1 MLKFYLQIVGV
12 IFLMTAINL
21 PLSSK
26 EGKIF
31 PYDYKVKTLDNGLK
45 VYVIPMASAGLASYY
60 TVVKTGSVDEVEK
73 GKSGFAHFFEH
84 MMFRGTKK
92 YPKAVYDSIVVSL
105 GADANAYT
113 TDDYTCYHLNIAA
126 EDLETVIDI
135 ESERFQN
142 LYYEEPDFQTEAGA
156 VYGEYRKN
164 LTVPFRNVWAE
175 IKKTAFDTHTYQH
188 STIGYEKDIIDM
200 PNQYKYSKEFYS
212 RFYRP
217 ENCVIVVAGDVNAD
231 ETFKMI
237 EQYYGEWERGYQ
249 KPNIPTEPKQT
260 APRRSTFNYQGKTNP
275 ILAIGFKGEAFDPA
289 NKNVIATQLLG
300 ELAFGS
306 NSELYKKL
314 YVKEGKV
321 IYLAPSFDMNRFP
334 FLWLIYAMLQSEKDL
349 EYVENE
355 INATI
360 KKYQESLVSEEE
372 LNKLKSKLKYSFIM
386 GMDTPD
392 ATAGNMARFIAITGG
407 IEGIETMYDTMAKIT
422 PQDIQKAAKIMT
434 EDNKTT
440 VTLIG
445 GAN

>member
-175 IKKTAFDTHTYQH
+175 IKETAFDTHTYQH

-200 PNQYKYSKEFYS
+200 PNQYEYSKEFYS

-360 KKYQESLVSEEE
+360 KKYQESLVSEDE

>member
-12 IFLMTAINL
+12 IFLMTAINM

-31 PYDYKVKTLDNGLK
+31 PYDYKVKMLDNGLK

-175 IKKTAFDTHTYQH
+175 IKETAFDTHTYQH

-200 PNQYKYSKEFYS
+200 PNQYEYSKEFYS

-360 KKYQESLVSEEE
+360 KKYQESLVSEDE

-386 GMDTPD
+386 EMDTPD

>member
-1 MLKFYLQIVGV
+1 
-12 IFLMTAINL
+12 MTAINM

-31 PYDYKVKTLDNGLK
+31 PYDYKVKMLDNGLK

-175 IKKTAFDTHTYQH
+175 IKETAFDTHTYQH

-200 PNQYKYSKEFYS
+200 PNQYEYSKEFYS

-360 KKYQESLVSEEE
+360 KKYQESLVSEDE

-386 GMDTPD
+386 EMDTPD